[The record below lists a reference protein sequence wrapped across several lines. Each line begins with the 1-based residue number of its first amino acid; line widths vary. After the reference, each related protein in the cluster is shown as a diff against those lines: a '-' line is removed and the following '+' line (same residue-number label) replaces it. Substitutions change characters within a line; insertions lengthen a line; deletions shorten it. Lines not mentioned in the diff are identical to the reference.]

1 LVPCRIFAQLVVKL
15 GGLAL
20 GASYQLRLFVAGERK
35 REIVLHDAAA
45 TEAFSN
51 FGWLMV
57 G

>member
-1 LVPCRIFAQLVVKL
+1 MFWFHAKAQLVVKL

-35 REIVLHDAAA
+35 REIVLHDAA

-51 FGWLMV
+51 FG
-57 G
+57 

>member
-1 LVPCRIFAQLVVKL
+1 LVPCKIFAQLVVKL

-35 REIVLHDAAA
+35 REIVLHDAA

-51 FGWLMV
+51 FG
-57 G
+57 